1 LKGEDG
7 RDAKAVLKDD
17 APPAGAIRWK
27 VNAKYPEGQPLPTVP
42 ASVLMNLPTL
52 PEPLEY
58 RIVDKHLLLLD
69 MQADLVVDYMW
80 NAIR

>member
-1 LKGEDG
+1 
-7 RDAKAVLKDD
+7 
-17 APPAGAIRWK
+17 
-27 VNAKYPEGQPLPTVP
+27 
-42 ASVLMNLPTL
+42 MNLPTL